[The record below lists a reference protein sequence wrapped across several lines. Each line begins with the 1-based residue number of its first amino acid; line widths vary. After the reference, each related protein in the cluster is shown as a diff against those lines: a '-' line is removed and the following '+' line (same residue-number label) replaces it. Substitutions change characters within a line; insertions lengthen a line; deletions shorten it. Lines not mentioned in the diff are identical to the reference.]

1 MEMASETTQNS
12 ALRTDEAA
20 SHGPL
25 WRLIDCAVTA
35 HANRA
40 KVPVNRKAYL
50 RWCLLGVFGAQRFYA
65 KQWKMGLLYLVTCWS
80 GFSIAMTND
89 RRNDRRADET
99 GRKRHHLPVKTSSL
113 RRPAGCCLPAGLAVD
128 SEKQRMLAK
137 FQGST
142 CTICRKVAIAFGYYF
157 RQNCFPFP
165 RRHVKLEAV
174 KSHFLTPIRHTRKAT
189 RHGPD
194 RSAVVQP

>member
-1 MEMASETTQNS
+1 MKMASETTQNS

-65 KQWKMGLLYLVTCWS
+65 KQWKTGLLYLVTCWS
-80 GFSIAMTND
+80 GFSIAMTMID
-89 RRNDRRADET
+89 AMIAVPMKPDEN
-99 GRKRHHLPVKTSSL
+99 GIIYL
-113 RRPAGCCLPAGLAVD
+113 
-128 SEKQRMLAK
+128 
-137 FQGST
+137 
-142 CTICRKVAIAFGYYF
+142 
-157 RQNCFPFP
+157 
-165 RRHVKLEAV
+165 
-174 KSHFLTPIRHTRKAT
+174 
-189 RHGPD
+189 
-194 RSAVVQP
+194 

>member
-1 MEMASETTQNS
+1 MLHWLDAGLIKKFRFCIVYPRWIFTDALPQTYKRFVGDDACHRPAGFVALQIIAFVTQSLVGHAYPTTMN
-12 ALRTDEAA
+12 
-20 SHGPL
+20 
-25 WRLIDCAVTA
+25 
-35 HANRA
+35 
-40 KVPVNRKAYL
+40 AYS
-50 RWCLLGVFGAQRFYA
+50 GVY
-65 KQWKMGLLYLVTCWS
+65 
-80 GFSIAMTND
+80 
-89 RRNDRRADET
+89 
-99 GRKRHHLPVKTSSL
+99 HLPVKTSSL

-128 SEKQRMLAK
+128 SGKQRMLAK

-142 CTICRKVAIAFGYYF
+142 CTICRKAAIALGYYF

-189 RHGPD
+189 RHGSD

>member
-80 GFSIAMTND
+80 GFSIAMT
-89 RRNDRRADET
+89 A
-99 GRKRHHLPVKTSSL
+99 PQAAVCL
-113 RRPAGCCLPAGLAVD
+113 RGLLWIQGNSACWQNFRVAPAQYA
-128 SEKQRMLAK
+128 EKQLLLLVIISGK
-137 FQGST
+137 
-142 CTICRKVAIAFGYYF
+142 IAFHF
-157 RQNCFPFP
+157 RVDMLN
-165 RRHVKLEAV
+165 
-174 KSHFLTPIRHTRKAT
+174 
-189 RHGPD
+189 
-194 RSAVVQP
+194 

>member
-1 MEMASETTQNS
+1 MEKQMEMAPETTQNS

-25 WRLIDCAVTA
+25 WRLIDCAVTT

-80 GFSIAMTND
+80 GFSIAMTMM
-89 RRNDRRADET
+89 T
-99 GRKRHHLPVKTSSL
+99 
-113 RRPAGCCLPAGLAVD
+113 
-128 SEKQRMLAK
+128 Q
-137 FQGST
+137 
-142 CTICRKVAIAFGYYF
+142 
-157 RQNCFPFP
+157 
-165 RRHVKLEAV
+165 
-174 KSHFLTPIRHTRKAT
+174 
-189 RHGPD
+189 
-194 RSAVVQP
+194 

>member
-1 MEMASETTQNS
+1 MENGFRNHPEP

-50 RWCLLGVFGAQRFYA
+50 RWCLLGVFGAQLYA

-80 GFSIAMTND
+80 GFSIAMT
-89 RRNDRRADET
+89 R
-99 GRKRHHLPVKTSSL
+99 
-113 RRPAGCCLPAGLAVD
+113 
-128 SEKQRMLAK
+128 
-137 FQGST
+137 ST
-142 CTICRKVAIAFGYYF
+142 
-157 RQNCFPFP
+157 Q
-165 RRHVKLEAV
+165 
-174 KSHFLTPIRHTRKAT
+174 
-189 RHGPD
+189 
-194 RSAVVQP
+194 

>member
-1 MEMASETTQNS
+1 MEMAPETTQNS

-25 WRLIDCAVTA
+25 WRLIDCAVTT

-40 KVPVNRKAYL
+40 KAVVPSWGIWRPA
-50 RWCLLGVFGAQRFYA
+50 LLCKTVED
-65 KQWKMGLLYLVTCWS
+65 GLALPGHLLERIFHCHD
-80 GFSIAMTND
+80 ND

-113 RRPAGCCLPAGLAVD
+113 RRPAGCCLPAGLAVN
-128 SEKQRMLAK
+128 SGKQRMLAK

-142 CTICRKVAIAFGYYF
+142 CTICRKAAIAFGYYF

-194 RSAVVQP
+194 RSVVVQS

>member
-50 RWCLLGVFGAQRFYA
+50 RWCFLGVFGAQR
-65 KQWKMGLLYLVTCWS
+65 TCWS
-80 GFSIAMTND
+80 GFSIAMTMID
-89 RRNDRRADET
+89 AMIAVPMKPDEN
-99 GRKRHHLPVKTSSL
+99 GIIYL
-113 RRPAGCCLPAGLAVD
+113 
-128 SEKQRMLAK
+128 
-137 FQGST
+137 
-142 CTICRKVAIAFGYYF
+142 
-157 RQNCFPFP
+157 
-165 RRHVKLEAV
+165 
-174 KSHFLTPIRHTRKAT
+174 
-189 RHGPD
+189 
-194 RSAVVQP
+194 

>member
-65 KQWKMGLLYLVTCWS
+65 NSGRWACSTWS
-80 GFSIAMTND
+80 
-89 RRNDRRADET
+89 
-99 GRKRHHLPVKTSSL
+99 
-113 RRPAGCCLPAGLAVD
+113 PAGADFPLP
-128 SEKQRMLAK
+128 
-137 FQGST
+137 
-142 CTICRKVAIAFGYYF
+142 
-157 RQNCFPFP
+157 
-165 RRHVKLEAV
+165 
-174 KSHFLTPIRHTRKAT
+174 
-189 RHGPD
+189 
-194 RSAVVQP
+194 

>member
-65 KQWKMGLLYLVTCWS
+65 NFRVAPAQYAEKQLLLLVIIS
-80 GFSIAMTND
+80 GKIAFHF
-89 RRNDRRADET
+89 RAD
-99 GRKRHHLPVKTSSL
+99 
-113 RRPAGCCLPAGLAVD
+113 
-128 SEKQRMLAK
+128 ML
-137 FQGST
+137 
-142 CTICRKVAIAFGYYF
+142 
-157 RQNCFPFP
+157 N
-165 RRHVKLEAV
+165 
-174 KSHFLTPIRHTRKAT
+174 
-189 RHGPD
+189 
-194 RSAVVQP
+194 

>member
-80 GFSIAMTND
+80 GFSIAMTMID
-89 RRNDRRADET
+89 AMIAVPMKPDET
-99 GRKRHHLPVKTSSL
+99 ASFTCKTSSL

-128 SEKQRMLAK
+128 SGKQRMLAK

-142 CTICRKVAIAFGYYF
+142 CTICRKAAIAFGYYF

-165 RRHVKLEAV
+165 RRHVKLKAV

-194 RSAVVQP
+194 RSAVVQS

>member
-65 KQWKMGLLYLVTCWS
+65 KQWKMGLLYLVTAPQAAVCLRGLLWVQGNSACWQN
-80 GFSIAMTND
+80 FRVA
-89 RRNDRRADET
+89 
-99 GRKRHHLPVKTSSL
+99 
-113 RRPAGCCLPAGLAVD
+113 PA
-128 SEKQRMLAK
+128 
-137 FQGST
+137 
-142 CTICRKVAIAFGYYF
+142 
-157 RQNCFPFP
+157 
-165 RRHVKLEAV
+165 
-174 KSHFLTPIRHTRKAT
+174 
-189 RHGPD
+189 
-194 RSAVVQP
+194 

>member
-50 RWCLLGVFGAQRFYA
+50 RWCLLGVFGAQGNSACWQNFRVAPAQYA
-65 KQWKMGLLYLVTCWS
+65 EKQLLLLVIIS
-80 GFSIAMTND
+80 GKIAFHF
-89 RRNDRRADET
+89 RAD
-99 GRKRHHLPVKTSSL
+99 
-113 RRPAGCCLPAGLAVD
+113 
-128 SEKQRMLAK
+128 ML
-137 FQGST
+137 
-142 CTICRKVAIAFGYYF
+142 
-157 RQNCFPFP
+157 N
-165 RRHVKLEAV
+165 
-174 KSHFLTPIRHTRKAT
+174 
-189 RHGPD
+189 
-194 RSAVVQP
+194 

>member
-1 MEMASETTQNS
+1 MKMASETTQTS

-80 GFSIAMTND
+80 GFSIAMTMIDAMIAVPMKPDENGIIYL
-89 RRNDRRADET
+89 RGLLWIQGNSACWQNFRVAPAQYAEKQLLLLVIISGKIAFHFRAD
-99 GRKRHHLPVKTSSL
+99 
-113 RRPAGCCLPAGLAVD
+113 
-128 SEKQRMLAK
+128 ML
-137 FQGST
+137 
-142 CTICRKVAIAFGYYF
+142 
-157 RQNCFPFP
+157 N
-165 RRHVKLEAV
+165 
-174 KSHFLTPIRHTRKAT
+174 
-189 RHGPD
+189 
-194 RSAVVQP
+194 